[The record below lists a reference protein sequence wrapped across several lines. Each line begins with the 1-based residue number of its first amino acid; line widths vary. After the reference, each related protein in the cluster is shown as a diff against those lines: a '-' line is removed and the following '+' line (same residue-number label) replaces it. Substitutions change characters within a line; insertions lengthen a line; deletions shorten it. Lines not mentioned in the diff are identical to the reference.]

1 LDLAQAIGAT
11 SNDSLARDLLDLVR
25 DPERG
30 AREMSSMVRWTRRA
44 GSWFALALCVPVLLL
59 GVVSFVRR
67 AEATEPRS
75 GVEWIESETGPVAL
89 EVDPEGAAARAGLR
103 AGDLVLELDG
113 RGVASALDLTRLGWG
128 SSTSILRVRRGGSER
143 VLPITPRHEPRGE
156 PYAYLALV
164 GLAFWV
170 SGVFIAWKW
179 PAIRGGGLYPLLALS
194 LFAHLALSR
203 TGQADTLDRII
214 DWTDLLA
221 GALGSALLVHLGI
234 TIARPML
241 RRPRLTA
248 ASAYAFVGAGL
259 LASAWVRPDALGGSY
274 RFGDPR
280 LAVEVVERV
289 EPALLSLAW
298 VITTV
303 LVVKALFR
311 TSSLLHRSQLRWL
324 LWGLALGL
332 GPFVLLYAVPFTIG
346 AAELPAWAEFLAVA
360 PIVLVPG
367 SFTAAL
373 ARYRLDD
380 LDVFLVRGFAEVSA
394 LFGAFAV
401 LAGAVFVL
409 REGVAELL
417 PMTRGASRYVG
428 FLAAAISYPQLRVW
442 SRAAVERAFYRRRYS
457 YRATLLEWARELN
470 AETDLSSL
478 VQRLRAR
485 IRDTLG
491 IPRAEV
497 WVCEGARFRSIDRQ
511 DGVEPIEIDEATRV
525 GLEREA
531 HRVATGPV
539 LASAPWAR
547 YLFPM
552 RVKGV
557 LRAVLAVAERPEP
570 EEPLS
575 SEDRALLGTLAA
587 HAATAIEAAR
597 LFHEVRRRA
606 DEIER
611 LHAREARILETSAVG
626 LLLVDGDSRI
636 QVWNRALE
644 AIYGLPREQAI
655 GRRLV
660 EVLPLHVARRIER
673 ESEPDAQSAD
683 TRIFRLSLTN
693 RRDERRLVNLSIT
706 WADAEGDRGARVVT
720 FDDVTERVAFEE
732 QSARQ
737 ERLASLGL
745 LAAGVAHEINT
756 PLTGISSY
764 AQLLLDDLDD
774 DDRRKEILRKIEQQ
788 TERAAGIT
796 RSLLNLARPEGTAPE
811 SVDLNRTIQEVL
823 QLFEPQVRRSGLRLV
838 IALADDLPPVR
849 GNRGKLQQ
857 VILNLLLNAR
867 DALREEGTITV
878 SSACRDGKAVFEIMD
893 DGIGIAEDDLPRI
906 FDPFFTTKGRAQGTG
921 LGLAISYGIVREHRG
936 EIHVESQAGRFTRF
950 RVELPLVGSAR
961 AMA

>member
-1 LDLAQAIGAT
+1 
-11 SNDSLARDLLDLVR
+11 LARGLLDH
-25 DPERG
+25 EWG
-30 AREMSSMVRWTRRA
+30 AGYVSSMLRWTRRA
-44 GSWFALALCVPVLLL
+44 GSWFALALCVPVLIL
-59 GVVSFVRR
+59 GAVSFARR
-67 AEATEPRS
+67 IGASTPVI
-75 GVEWIESETGPVAL
+75 GVEWVQSQSGPIAMVI
-89 EVDPEGAAARAGLR
+89 DPAGPAGRAGLR
-103 AGDLVLELDG
+103 EGDLVVQLDG
-113 RGVASALDLTRLGWG
+113 RPITSALDLSRIGWG
-128 SSTSILRVRRGGSER
+128 GAASALRIRRGADE
-143 VLPITPRHEPRGE
+143 LALTLTPRHEARGE

-179 PAIRGGGLYPLLALS
+179 PVIRGGALYPLLALS

-203 TGQADTLDRII
+203 TGRADTLDRII
-214 DWTDLLA
+214 DWTDLVA
-221 GALGSALLVHLGI
+221 GALSAALLVHLGI
-234 TIARPML
+234 ALARPTL

-248 ASAYAFVGAGL
+248 AGAYAAVAASV
-259 LASAWVRPDALGGSY
+259 LASAWVRPDGLGGSY

-280 LAVEVVERV
+280 LAVEVVERL
-289 EPALLSLAW
+289 EPALLALAW
-298 VITTV
+298 AITTV
-303 LVVKALFR
+303 IVVKALLR
-311 TSSLLHRSQLRWL
+311 SSSLLHRSQLRWM
-324 LWGLALGL
+324 LWGLAIGL
-332 GPFVLLYAVPFTIG
+332 GPFVLLYAVPWTVG

-360 PIVLVPG
+360 PMVLVPG
-367 SFTAAL
+367 AFSAAL

-394 LFGAFAV
+394 VFGAFAV
-401 LAGAVFVL
+401 LAGTVFVL

-417 PMTRGASRYVG
+417 PMSRSASRYVG
-428 FLAAAISYPQLRVW
+428 FLAAAVSYPQLRAW
-442 SRAAVERAFYRRRYS
+442 ARATAERAFYRRRYS

-470 AETDLSSL
+470 AETDLTSL
-478 VQRLRAR
+478 VLGLRAR

-497 WVCEGARFRSIDRQ
+497 WLREEEQRFRSID
-511 DGVEPIEIDEATRV
+511 GPAGAEPIEFDDAARIR
-525 GLEREA
+525 LEHEPQ
-531 HRVATGPV
+531 RVAGGPM
-539 LASAPWAR
+539 LAAAPWVR

-552 RVKGV
+552 RVKGS

-570 EEPLS
+570 EEPLN

-597 LFHEVRRRA
+597 LFQEVRHRA
-606 DEIER
+606 EEIER
-611 LHAREARILETSAVG
+611 LHARQARILESSAVG
-626 LLLVDGDSRI
+626 LLLLDGDGRI

-644 AIYGLPREQAI
+644 SMYGLARDQAV

-673 ESEPDAQSAD
+673 ESVPEEATGEA
-683 TRIFRLSLTN
+683 RIFRLSLVN
-693 RRDERRLVNLSIT
+693 RRDERRWVNLSMA

-720 FDDVTERVAFEE
+720 FDDVTERVSFEE

-764 AQLLLDDLDD
+764 AQMLLDELEDG
-774 DDRRKEILRKIEQQ
+774 DRRKDVLRKIEQQ

-796 RSLLNLARPEGTAPE
+796 RSLLNLARPEGAAPE
-811 SVDLNRTIQEVL
+811 AVDLNRTIQEVL
-823 QLFEPQVRRSGLRLV
+823 QLFEPQVRRSGLRLRV
-838 IALADDLPPVR
+838 ALAADLPLVR

-878 SSACRDGKAVFEIMD
+878 SSVCRGGKVVFEVTD
-893 DGIGIAEDDLPRI
+893 DGVGIAEEDLPRI
-906 FDPFFTTKGRAQGTG
+906 FDPFFTTKGRGKGTG
-921 LGLAISYGIVREHRG
+921 LGLAISYGIVREHHG
-936 EIHVESQAGRFTRF
+936 EIHVESRSGQFTRF
-950 RVELPLVGSAR
+950 RVELPVPSSAR